1 MRFELKHNNSLAKS
15 ISIYSDSQHY
25 IIMKFDYF
33 KSDNRKKQSRS
44 AVKISKSILNDQWFP
59 AEVIDDGMKSM
70 PAEASINYGSLY
82 DLFEKGEIPK
92 DLTPTEIVLTNLL
105 WGDIERNRAIL
116 LVSALEDMNIDAV
129 KRNLDNLGMF

>member
-1 MRFELKHNNSLAKS
+1 
-15 ISIYSDSQHY
+15 
-25 IIMKFDYF
+25 MKFDYF